1 MVDRRAAVD
10 RDLGVDG
17 GQTTTIGLSSARP
30 AVSRVCRDRRIAG
43 YRYATPVDEQTA
55 SLSEATVE
63 ARTTATA
70 EDIVVD
76 DRRAARQR
84 HVAVLGIDAAP
95 RRSSACAAHA
105 GVAGPNRGSAQQT
118 ARERQRC
125 ARDVNAAALGVAAA
139 SDSGAARGAHRTVLE
154 VDIGERE

>member
-70 EDIVVD
+70 E
-76 DRRAARQR
+76 
-84 HVAVLGIDAAP
+84 
-95 RRSSACAAHA
+95 
-105 GVAGPNRGSAQQT
+105 
-118 ARERQRC
+118 ERQRC

-139 SDSGAARGAHRTVLE
+139 SDPGAARGAHRTVLQ
-154 VDIGERE
+154 VDIVERE